1 MRVVF
6 LPAFTLRCFA
16 FKHPQAFSNQAS
28 DDLGPGAGEGKLIA
42 HAVKMNVFHSIE
54 FLLKNSEALRELV
67 KGGFLVVVE
76 LNLFELQAQPLFLV

>member
-1 MRVVF
+1 MWVGF
-6 LPAFTLRCFA
+6 LPTFTLRCFA

-67 KGGFLVVVE
+67 KGGFLA
-76 LNLFELQAQPLFLV
+76 LQVLSLLS